1 MSLLTERLERQ
12 LRYARLREQYPTVPA
27 SRLFAYACGD
37 AEGGSLQE
45 FLCESHKW
53 VYTGTAYGGDDE
65 SYHGEGR
72 VYCAHCGKDGDT

>member
-12 LRYARLREQYPTVPA
+12 LHYARLREQYPTVPA
-27 SRLFAYACGD
+27 SRLFAYARGD
-37 AEGGSLQE
+37 AESESLQE
-45 FLCESHKW
+45 FLCESHEW

-72 VYCAHCGKDGDT
+72 VYCTHCGKDGDT